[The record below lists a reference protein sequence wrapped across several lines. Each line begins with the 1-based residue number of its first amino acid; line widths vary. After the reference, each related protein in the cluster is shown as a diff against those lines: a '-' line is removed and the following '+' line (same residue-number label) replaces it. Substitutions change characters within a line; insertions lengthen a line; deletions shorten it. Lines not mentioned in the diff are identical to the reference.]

1 MTNNKDRTFVVVGA
15 SLAGA
20 LAVQALREEGFDGR
34 VILIGDEPHPPYERP
49 PLSKG
54 YLRGETPREKTYVH
68 PRTFYADNE
77 IELLTSTAVREAD
90 APASEVVLDAGRR
103 LRFDRLLLATGAAPR
118 RLDLSGA
125 GLDGVHYL
133 RDIARTQVPSPNV
146 SSRAVGSSSW
156 GAAGSAQRS
165 RPPPAK
171 RAWRS
176 RS

>member
-90 APASEVVLDAGRR
+90 APASEVVLYAGRR
-103 LRFDRLLLATGAAPR
+103 LRFDRLLLATGAAPAAWTCR
-118 RLDLSGA
+118 APGWTASTTCA
-125 GLDGVHYL
+125 TS
-133 RDIARTQVPSPNV
+133 RTQMPSPNV